1 MAGLVLVWDMDN
13 TLSGEYSDRI
23 TLNPNALRILQ
34 KAIDAKRTG
43 TVSAIFLLTNNSDL
57 IYIDKVRIE
66 LLKRLGLPENTPS
79 PAPFNYIMP
88 RQHMNRPQIFD
99 PPKRL
104 QDVEF
109 MMMQVKKG
117 VRGLADRVFF
127 FDDIPTHVL
136 RNEIPS
142 DHYIQINP
150 PFTAGREDHTDY
162 RAIEMSLS
170 PYSGGRK
177 ANKKKRTQKGGS
189 RILKRSRY
197 TQKKRRFTPK
207 IDS

>member
-13 TLSGEYSDRI
+13 TLSGEYSNNI

-34 KAIDAKRTG
+34 KAYNAKRSG
-43 TVSAIFLLTNNSDL
+43 TVSAIFLLTNNSDME
-57 IYIDKVRIE
+57 YIDKVRIE
-66 LLKRLGLPENTPS
+66 LLKRLGLPETAPS

-88 RQHMNRPQIFD
+88 RQHTNRPQSFD

-109 MMMQVKKG
+109 MMRQVKKG
-117 VRGLADRVFF
+117 VGRLAERVFF

-136 RNEIPS
+136 RNEIPP

-150 PFTAGREDHTDY
+150 PFTAGRPDHTDY
-162 RAIEMSLS
+162 NTIQRSLS
-170 PYSGGRK
+170 PYK
-177 ANKKKRTQKGGS
+177 NKTNKKKRTQKAGR